1 MFLMLRIAAIRH
13 PDKPANRNNEPTW
26 SLSRNSMVPLRA
38 RITTYSAVLSVVR
51 LLNRQS
57 ASSQPNSRRNRTTE
71 SVAAR
76 NPPDH
81 ESIPELD
88 WESYS
93 EDEAFDMTANFR
105 NHYLTLGLS
114 VTAKLS
120 DIRSTYLSL
129 VARLERDFARIPTSD
144 RHPAQPTEKR
154 PTRQRMHSAVEIPR
168 VDKDERTNAHHKT
181 ESKTARCQ
189 SHIVQQ
195 TAEAIVRRNTLD
207 DAYSILAHPVRRK
220 AYDSKHLHELQQYEK
235 CRISQSRPSA
245 RAVALADAAKW
256 RALLQKGCKS
266 TLDAKM
272 MGDLGWAA
280 WSLEM
285 YGEHEKAASATSM
298 MSGEVVAGFVD
309 LMEV

>member
-1 MFLMLRIAAIRH
+1 MTLVLRPAAIRH
-13 PDKPANRNNEPTW
+13 PDKPANRINEPTW
-26 SLSRNSMVPLRA
+26 SLSRNSTPPLRA
-38 RITTYSAVLSVVR
+38 RITTYSDAQSVVR
-51 LLNRQS
+51 FLDRQS
-57 ASSQPNSRRNRTTE
+57 ASSETNSRRNRPAD

-76 NPPDH
+76 SPPDH

-88 WESYS
+88 WESCS
-93 EDEAFDMTANFR
+93 EDEALDMTADFR

-114 VTAKLS
+114 VTAKLA
-120 DIRSTYLSL
+120 DIRSTYLGL
-129 VARLERDFARIPTSD
+129 MARLEKDFARITTSD
-144 RHPAQPTEKR
+144 RQPAPVIGKR
-154 PTRQRMHSAVEIPR
+154 PTWQRMDSAVEIPSIEQ
-168 VDKDERTNAHHKT
+168 DEHTNVHHET
-181 ESKTARCQ
+181 EPETVRCQ
-189 SHIVQQ
+189 SKMIQQ
-195 TAEAIVRRNTLD
+195 TAETIVRRNTLD

-220 AYDSKHLHELQQYEK
+220 AYDLKHLHELQQYEK
-235 CRISQSRPSA
+235 SRISQSRPSA